1 MRRRR
6 VTVVFVALIA
16 ALIVL
21 EVRLVRLQ
29 IGQSAVWARESQRST
44 MQFESLSFE
53 RGWILDRHG
62 EPLARTE
69 QVRDLLFRFR
79 DWRRGSVSGQLH
91 ALLTL
96 MDGER
101 RTVRAVHTAV
111 PEELDVLGT
120 VSVAE
125 IAAMRPYQRRRDTQT
140 YFDWLLGPEFDVSL
154 ARELQRD
161 QPDPSLLLVDLDGWA
176 EGRVALERRSDA
188 EHLALL
194 DLARVSGVPMGALLE
209 GMDEAVQH
217 ADRRVARFLARGE
230 PPKDL
235 FKRTRE
241 LHAEFDN
248 DLIVLAET
256 VPYDGE
262 TLVAVRG
269 EELPGFS
276 VRREQRR
283 VYPERVADIAS
294 RLIGRTGLPD
304 DDDIDQMMTDRV
316 RLADLAALEDLTA
329 EELDEYEQLR
339 VRVREI
345 DYGYNDERGRT
356 GIERAFEDILRGKRG
371 WVASTQ
377 TLDEDEGEQV
387 EWMPPQRGLNVTL
400 TIDAEM
406 QRACEDVLARVY
418 RGEIGKT
425 EAGEAASWPGAIA
438 IVDPRNGHVLA
449 VASGPRP
456 TRREMMLRWNELDR
470 HPDQPLRDRA
480 LDAGGV
486 GNQPPPGSTFKPIA
500 ALAALTYDRIT
511 PTDRLLC
518 DGKISVGTQRL
529 GCLGR
534 HGEIA
539 MKDAI
544 ARSCNLYFYRLAD
557 RVGGDALRMQAER
570 FGFGQPANL
579 LIGNEA
585 LEEQGIPVEGGVR
598 DVYVPIPDRDF
609 ERSEAMRIAIGQAP
623 LDDVTPLQVAV
634 AFGAIGTGVM
644 VPPTLV
650 SAVEGYGPLAPRPA
664 RDLGV
669 SEQHLD
675 TVRDALSAVVER
687 GTARR
692 LAALLRGST
701 SHSGASLQGMA
712 GLVAGKTGTPEVEN
726 RPDHSWFAGYMP
738 RDEPRL
744 AFAILLEHT
753 GEHGGDACVPVLAEL
768 LRYDIFA
775 DHLSPDGQP

>member
-1 MRRRR
+1 
-6 VTVVFVALIA
+6 VFVALIA

-21 EVRLVRLQ
+21 EVRLIRLQ
-29 IGQSAVWARESQRST
+29 LGQSAVWVRESQRST
-44 MQFESLSFE
+44 MQFESLPFE

-91 ALLTL
+91 AMLTL

-101 RTVRAVHTAV
+101 RTVRDVHARTA
-111 PEELDVLGT
+111 EELDALGT
-120 VSVAE
+120 VGVAE
-125 IAAMRPYQRRRDTQT
+125 IAAMRPYQRRRDTET
-140 YFDWLLGPEFDVSL
+140 YLDWLLGDAFDAALSS
-154 ARELQRD
+154 ELSRAE
-161 QPDPSLLLVDLDGWA
+161 PDPSLLLSDLEGWDTGRA
-176 EGRVALERRSDA
+176 EVEWRSDN

-194 DLARVSGVPMGALLE
+194 DLSRVSGLPLGGLLE
-209 GMDEAVQH
+209 GMDEAVRH
-217 ADRRVARFLARGE
+217 ADRRVAKFLARGE

-248 DLIVLAET
+248 DLIVLAEG
-256 VPYDGE
+256 VPYDAE

-283 VYPERVADIAS
+283 VYPDRVADIAAL
-294 RLIGRTGLPD
+294 LIGRTGLPND
-304 DDDIDQMMTDRV
+304 EDIDQMMTDRV

-345 DYGYNDERGRT
+345 DYGYTDERGRT

-371 WVASTQ
+371 WIASTQ
-377 TLDEDEGEQV
+377 TLDEGVGKEV

-400 TIDAEM
+400 TLDAEM
-406 QRACEDVLARVY
+406 QRACEDLLARVY
-418 RGEIGKT
+418 RGEISTT
-425 EAGEAASWPGAIA
+425 ENGEPAHWPGAIA
-438 IVDPRNGHVLA
+438 VVDPRNGHVLA

-456 TRREMMLRWNELDR
+456 TRREMSLYYDELGR

-480 LDAGGV
+480 LDAGGI

-500 ALAALTYDRIT
+500 ALAALTNGRIT

-518 DGKISVGTQRL
+518 DGKITVGTRQL

-557 RVGGDALRMQAER
+557 RVGGGPLREQAER
-570 FGFGQPANL
+570 FGFGQPARF
-579 LIGNEA
+579 LIGNES
-585 LEEQGIPVEGGVR
+585 LEGQGIPVEGGVR
-598 DVYVPIPDRDF
+598 DPYVPIPDREF
-609 ERSEAMRIAIGQAP
+609 ARSEAMSIAIGQAP

-634 AFGAIGTGVM
+634 AFGAIGTGVL
-644 VPPTLV
+644 VPPSLV
-650 SAVEGYGPLAPRPA
+650 SAVEGYGPLPPRPA

-675 TVRDALSAVVER
+675 TVRDALEAVVDR
-687 GTARR
+687 GTARA
-692 LAALLRGST
+692 LAARLRGST
-701 SHSGASLQGMA
+701 THSGAPLQGLA
-712 GLVAGKTGTPEVEN
+712 SRVAGKTGTPEVTN
-726 RPDHSWFAGYMP
+726 RPDHSWFAGYLP
-738 RDEPRL
+738 RENPRL
-744 AFAILLEHT
+744 AFSILMEHT

-768 LRYDIFA
+768 LRYDVFA
-775 DHLSPDGQP
+775 EYLAVEDLP